1 MSFIAEYT
9 IDSPMLKETHE
20 AVPEMTFEMED
31 LQLLE
36 GTQPKYVFWA
46 QGGDFDRLETVL
58 GNDPY
63 VINFSHL
70 TTVGQR
76 RLYRLNFTQEA
87 KEMMT
92 YPEASRFDI
101 VFLGASSTVDGVH
114 FRARVPTR
122 DALTEFRS
130 TCEAKG
136 LSFRLDRIYQEGD
149 GAADQYR
156 LTARQREA
164 LVLAYERGY
173 YGPNREVSLAEL
185 AAELDISRQAYADRL
200 RRGLEK
206 LLADTVAGN

>member
-9 IDSPMLKETHE
+9 INSPMLKDTHE
-20 AVPEMTFEMED
+20 AVPEMRFEMED

-46 QGGDFDRLETVL
+46 TGGDFDRLETVL
-58 GNDPY
+58 GEDPY
-63 VINFSHL
+63 VISFSHL

-101 VFLGASSTVDGVH
+101 VFLGATSTTEGVH
-114 FRARVPTR
+114 FRTQVPTR
-122 DALTEFRS
+122 DALSEFRR

-136 LSFRLDRIYQEGD
+136 LSFSLDRIYQEGD
-149 GAADQYR
+149 DAADQYG
-156 LTARQREA
+156 LTDRQREA
-164 LVLAYERGY
+164 LVLAHERGY
-173 YGPNREVSLAEL
+173 YGPDREVSLAEL
-185 AAELDISRQAYADRL
+185 AAELDISRQAFADRL

-206 LLADTVAGN
+206 LLGNTVAGD